1 MYEIYLTKRALKDL
15 EKIPRIEKEKIAIL
29 LQKISQDPNK
39 FARKL
44 SNARIGTYRSRIGS
58 YRVIFDLDERKIIV
72 LRIGHRKKIYRS

>member
-15 EKIPRIEKEKIAIL
+15 EKIPRIEKEKIAIF

-44 SNARIGTYRSRIGS
+44 SNARIVAEQGLTRH
-58 YRVIFDLDERKIIV
+58 LDFVTVAI
-72 LRIGHRKKIYRS
+72 